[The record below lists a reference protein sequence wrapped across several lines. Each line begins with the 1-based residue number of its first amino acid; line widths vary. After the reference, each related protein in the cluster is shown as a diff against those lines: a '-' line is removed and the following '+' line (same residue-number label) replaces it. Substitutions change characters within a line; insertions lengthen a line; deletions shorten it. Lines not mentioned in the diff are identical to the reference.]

1 MKLTL
6 KEKATI
12 GKYAGKHGVASAV
25 KKFETKNL
33 KESSVRN
40 WRDAYLREFNDKL
53 KKAKPGG
60 EVSVKELSS
69 KKRGRPVLLSAK
81 MDECLQQ
88 LLLVM
93 RSRGTPVG
101 TTVVI
106 GAAQG
111 ILMKHKSKCNSDIR
125 LKKEWA

>member
-12 GKYAGKHGVASAV
+12 GKYAGEHGVASAV
-25 KKFETKNL
+25 KKFKTKNL
-33 KESSVRN
+33 KESSVRD
-40 WRDAYLREFNDKL
+40 WRDAYLREFNEKL
-53 KKAKPGG
+53 KKAKPGE

-69 KKRGRPVLLSAK
+69 KKRGRPVLLGAK

-88 LLLVM
+88 LLLGM

-106 GAAQG
+106 GAAKG
-111 ILMKHKSKCNSDIR
+111 ILMKHKSECNSEIR
-125 LKKEWA
+125 LNKD